1 MSKVCIDYSKSLAFF
16 VRLTTL
22 LLLPV
27 AFLLQGC
34 MAIPAAALGG
44 APAALGLPP
53 QASNPAALQA
63 GGGAGGPTLFD
74 MVQAS
79 APADATTFAYGVKS
93 LAIGQTTMA
102 QAQQTLGKPIMADKN
117 AGGTSWMY
125 TLADKTK
132 GPDLVVGAA
141 QTTRT
146 AEIYNPGGSGL
157 LYFDNNGILRGVQ
170 VIKMSVEGGVSTSE
184 TVYSKGRFGPGAN

>member
-1 MSKVCIDYSKSLAFF
+1 MFKVPTDSCKSPALLFY
-16 VRLTTL
+16 LTPF
-22 LLLPV
+22 LLLPMAV
-27 AFLLQGC
+27 CLQGC

-44 APAALGLPP
+44 APAIGGLPP
-53 QASNPAALQA
+53 QAPNPAALQT

-102 QAQQTLGKPIMADKN
+102 QAQQKLGKPIMADKN

-170 VIKMSVEGGVSTSE
+170 VIKMSMEGGVSTSE

>member
-1 MSKVCIDYSKSLAFF
+1 MFKGPTDSRKSSAFSSCLIF
-16 VRLTTL
+16 F

-27 AFLLQGC
+27 AVFLQGC

-44 APAALGLPP
+44 APGIGLPP
-53 QASNPAALQA
+53 QVPNPVATQA
-63 GGGAGGPTLFD
+63 GGGAGLPTFFD

-79 APADATTFAYGVKS
+79 APVDATTFAYGVKS

-102 QAQQTLGKPIMADKN
+102 QAQQKLGKPIMADKN

-170 VIKMSVEGGVSTSE
+170 VIKMSMEGGVSTSE
-184 TVYSKGRFGPGAN
+184 TVYSKGRFGPGTN